1 MTITSEL
8 ADRVRPGE
16 PVVLALTDLGV
27 VGAVALAVVLLPVLW
42 RPVRLGVT
50 LVHEL
55 GHALVGIAVG
65 RRFTGFVLRGDAS
78 GHAVTRGRP
87 RGAGLVATTWAG
99 YPAPAVLAAGISWAV
114 GRGWAAPVLTVL
126 LVVLVVTATRVRS
139 FLTAVVVLVVLAG
152 GAALWWWRDDA
163 LQAQVMVAVAGVLLV
178 GAWRHL
184 LAASRDRSP
193 GNDARVLGT
202 LTPLPRAVWTFT
214 FVLVCLAATWSVW
227 SAVR

>member
-1 MTITSEL
+1 VTTVQEL

-16 PVVLALTDLGV
+16 PTVLALTDLGV
-27 VGAVALAVVLLPVLW
+27 VGLVALAAVLVPVLW

-99 YPAPAVLAAGISWAV
+99 YPAPAVLAAGIAWSV

-126 LVVLVVTATRVRS
+126 LLVLLVTATRVRS
-139 FLTAVVVLVVLAG
+139 VLTGVVVLAVLVG
-152 GAALWWWRDDA
+152 GAALWWWRDDD

-184 LAASRDRSP
+184 LASSRDRSP

-214 FVLVCLAATWSVW
+214 FALVCAASTWVVWTSV
-227 SAVR
+227 R